1 MKRIVFKFRFSRNK
15 NILFGQARGRQQTFF
30 LNQVI
35 KNLAYFLGFWTE
47 LNLEKNII
55 SFKKNISKT

>member
-1 MKRIVFKFRFSRNK
+1 M
-15 NILFGQARGRQQTFF
+15 L
-30 LNQVI
+30 
-35 KNLAYFLGFWTE
+35 KNLAYILGFWTE

>member
-1 MKRIVFKFRFSRNK
+1 MLKK
-15 NILFGQARGRQQTFF
+15 
-30 LNQVI
+30 
-35 KNLAYFLGFWTE
+35 LAYILGFWTE

>member
-1 MKRIVFKFRFSRNK
+1 MLK
-15 NILFGQARGRQQTFF
+15 NT
-30 LNQVI
+30 
-35 KNLAYFLGFWTE
+35 AYILGFWTE

>member
-1 MKRIVFKFRFSRNK
+1 M
-15 NILFGQARGRQQTFF
+15 L
-30 LNQVI
+30 